1 MLSRSAGKVEETQTG
16 LLEKLRVENRDAEKS
31 KREREAETLDL
42 RKKLNSKEFTVE
54 EQVPPSWLTL

>member
-1 MLSRSAGKVEETQTG
+1 MDY
-16 LLEKLRVENRDAEKS
+16 RDAEKS

-54 EQVPPSWLTL
+54 EQVPNPLLLYHRYRSWKFLEP

>member
-1 MLSRSAGKVEETQTG
+1 MEETQTG
-16 LLEKLRVENRDAEKS
+16 LLEKLRLENRDAEKS

-54 EQVPPSWLTL
+54 EQVPT